1 MMGHKHWQLRRYHHF
16 LHFNSRYFSFVY
28 DFQALYEN
36 MLVELPFASF
46 FSCKLLS
53 KHGTDVDIHHL
64 ESLDPEM
71 YRYYHGSFLSLFC
84 VRPRLFTPYVCLFI
98 LYLAANINTISNV
111 AVHGNGEKGY
121 VRRFHL
127 LRAMRC
133 RELEGYLTWHCFYV
147 HYNVCLFFLFVY
159 FYFLT
164 CLGTCCSSKTIQ
176 ETSKICRST
185 LQWWIMT

>member
-1 MMGHKHWQLRRYHHF
+1 
-16 LHFNSRYFSFVY
+16 
-28 DFQALYEN
+28 

-71 YRYYHGSFLSLFC
+71 YRYYDSFLSFFC
-84 VRPRLFTPYVCLFI
+84 VRLRLITSNVCLFV
-98 LYLAANINTISNV
+98 LFLATDINTISNV
-111 AVHGNGEKGY
+111 AVHVNGEKGY

-127 LRAMRC
+127 LKAMRC
-133 RELEGYLTWHCFYV
+133 RELEGYLTWHCFCV
-147 HYNVCLFFLFVY
+147 HYNVCLFFLFVS

-176 ETSKICRST
+176 ETLKIFRST
-185 LQWWIMT
+185 LQW

>member
-1 MMGHKHWQLRRYHHF
+1 
-16 LHFNSRYFSFVY
+16 
-28 DFQALYEN
+28 

-71 YRYYHGSFLSLFC
+71 YRYYDSFLSFFC
-84 VRPRLFTPYVCLFI
+84 VRPRLFTSNACFFVLF
-98 LYLAANINTISNV
+98 LATDINTIRNV
-111 AVHGNGEKGY
+111 AVHENGEKGY

-127 LRAMRC
+127 LKAMRC
-133 RELEGYLTWHCFYV
+133 RELKGYLTWHCFYV
-147 HYNVCLFFLFVY
+147 HCNVCLFFLFVS

-176 ETSKICRST
+176 ETLKICRST
-185 LQWWIMT
+185 LQW

>member
-1 MMGHKHWQLRRYHHF
+1 
-16 LHFNSRYFSFVY
+16 
-28 DFQALYEN
+28 

-71 YRYYHGSFLSLFC
+71 YRYYDSFLSFFC
-84 VRPRLFTPYVCLFI
+84 VRPRLFTSNVCLFV
-98 LYLAANINTISNV
+98 LFLATDINTISNV
-111 AVHGNGEKGY
+111 AVHENGEKGY

-127 LRAMRC
+127 LKAMRF
-133 RELEGYLTWHCFYV
+133 RELEGYLTGHCFYM
-147 HYNVCLFFLFVY
+147 HYNVCLFFLFVS

-176 ETSKICRST
+176 ETLKICRST
-185 LQWWIMT
+185 LQW

>member
-1 MMGHKHWQLRRYHHF
+1 M
-16 LHFNSRYFSFVY
+16 Y

-71 YRYYHGSFLSLFC
+71 YRYYDSFLSFFC
-84 VRPRLFTPYVCLFI
+84 VRPRLFTSNVCLFV
-98 LYLAANINTISNV
+98 LFLATDINTISV
-111 AVHGNGEKGY
+111 MLQFMKT
-121 VRRFHL
+121 VRK
-127 LRAMRC
+127 AMFVVFTYWKPWE
-133 RELEGYLTWHCFYV
+133 RELEGYLTWHCFCV
-147 HYNVCLFFLFVY
+147 HYNVCLFFLFVS

-176 ETSKICRST
+176 ETLKIFRST
-185 LQWWIMT
+185 LQW